1 MFDDLKSAIED
12 VLADA
17 YSQGKVSYNAV
28 LVSSERLKILEK
40 LYYIYFVEPED
51 DKEFQ
56 EWQNEVDE

>member
-1 MFDDLKSAIED
+1 MFDDLKTAIED

-17 YSQGKVSYNAV
+17 YSQGKVSYDAV
-28 LVSSERLKILEK
+28 LVSSERLKMLEK